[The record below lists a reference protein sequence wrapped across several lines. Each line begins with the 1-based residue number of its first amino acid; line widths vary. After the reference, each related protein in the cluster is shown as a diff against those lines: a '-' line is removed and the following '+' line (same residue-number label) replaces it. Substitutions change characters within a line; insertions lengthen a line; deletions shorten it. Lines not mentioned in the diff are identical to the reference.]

1 MWGCGLILAASSGMM
16 ATMGS
21 PSTRSL
27 HLLSLLQ
34 AGREWTVADLAAR
47 MQVSTRTVRRDA
59 QRLRDLGYQ
68 VQSRPGP
75 GAGYRLAPSVKIPP
89 LLFSKDEISAIVTG
103 LLVLE
108 TWDPTAESV
117 LATRAKVEQVLP
129 SGLRQRA
136 TATAMSMQVLNHAP
150 APVEWALVGL
160 LADAVAQCSRI
171 QFDYTDRQGDE
182 SRRTVEPFRHFL
194 RQQRWYLVA
203 FDVDRG
209 EWRLFRLDRIR
220 DAVALPGTYRVRGF
234 AYRSVE
240 AWLSSDFGRSGDA
253 TPAAQNPR

>member
-1 MWGCGLILAASSGMM
+1 MVV
-16 ATMGS
+16 MGS

-47 MQVSTRTVRRDA
+47 MQVSKRTVRRDA

-75 GAGYRLAPSVKIPP
+75 GAGYRLTPSVKVPP
-89 LLFSKDEISAIVTG
+89 LLFSQDEISAIVTG

-108 TWDPTAESV
+108 TWDPTDASV
-117 LATRAKVEQVLP
+117 LAARAKVEQVLP
-129 SGLRQRA
+129 PGLRQHA
-136 TATAMSMQVLNHAP
+136 TATAMSTQILNQAP
-150 APVEWALVGL
+150 APVEWALAGL

-171 QFDYTDRQGDE
+171 QFDYTDQQGNA
-182 SRRTVEPFRHFL
+182 SRRTVEPFRHVL

-203 FDVDRG
+203 FDVDRD

-220 DAVALPGTYRVRGF
+220 DADALPGTYRFREF
-234 AYRSVE
+234 PYRSVE
-240 AWLSSDFGRSGDA
+240 AWLSSDFGRSGGA
-253 TPAAQNPR
+253 G